1 MANRIDASVER
12 MEASGCHGAIDGTR
26 ADTQIQEL
34 APSHDSMLS
43 LGEACNGAVPS
54 VNPFF
59 TPHTGVKYGITKSL
73 PAPDL
78 PAPPEVPA

>member
-1 MANRIDASVER
+1 
-12 MEASGCHGAIDGTR
+12 
-26 ADTQIQEL
+26 
-34 APSHDSMLS
+34 MLS